1 MNKKFLSVL
10 VTVFM
15 FVNMFSNCFAA
26 KKDVADPVLQQ
37 IISEL
42 SSRMPRFIN
51 KYGAAVFVADEN
63 ITRGALL
70 QALYEF
76 DKKSSA
82 SSSASSD
89 ASVGVVS
96 KKDYD
101 ALNAKVIAL
110 EKKIRA
116 GGVSSGSSS
125 KSQSVDLVEIM
136 DDLEVNMPMLLDNT
150 LADSKVFKALEKKV
164 NAAGGAAVASTSG
177 STASSS
183 VSQTALTSLQK
194 NVAAL
199 TKKVDDVELSLASV
213 KKSGSAKGSKDDSF
227 ASSAEFTNLQK
238 NMDAL
243 TKKVDNVEL
252 SLASVK
258 KSGSTKG
265 SKENLLYSSTDI
277 TNLQKNMDALTKKV
291 DDVELSLA
299 SVKSSAA
306 ASLKGSGTK
315 NTTTDAQMLYDFKN
329 FQKEIDAVN
338 KKVSSMELKLAKSK
352 TDSSIYNGPSQE
364 DFNSLK
370 KTIIQMNQSY
380 ISVGKRLDNLEKEQQ
395 IVSAS
400 NNSSSS
406 ASSLSA
412 KQMQLINARIN
423 SIRQSVDDI
432 KAENISKY
440 SSTKNTADIKSIEKR
455 LSNLEKTDKAS
466 YTSSGSA
473 KGSDSGSNKA
483 STVAKISLGLSMV
496 AALFVAR

>member
-110 EKKIRA
+110 EKKIRT

-183 VSQTALTSLQK
+183 VSQAALTSLQK

-213 KKSGSAKGSKDDSF
+213 KKSGSAKGSKDNSL

-243 TKKVDNVEL
+243 TKKVDN
-252 SLASVK
+252 
-258 KSGSTKG
+258 
-265 SKENLLYSSTDI
+265 
-277 TNLQKNMDALTKKV
+277 
-291 DDVELSLA
+291 VELSLA

-329 FQKEIDAVN
+329 FQKEIETVN
-338 KKVSSMELKLAKSK
+338 KKVSSIELKLAKSK

-380 ISVGKRLDNLEKEQQ
+380 ISIGKRLDNLEKEQQ

-400 NNSSSS
+400 NNGSSS

-466 YTSSGSA
+466 YTSSGSS

>member
-1 MNKKFLSVL
+1 MNKKILSVL
-10 VTVFM
+10 VAVFM
-15 FVNMFSNCFAA
+15 FINTVGTCFAA
-26 KKDVADPVLQQ
+26 KKDVGSPALQQ

-42 SSRMPRFIN
+42 SSRMPGFIN

-63 ITRGALL
+63 ITRGTLL
-70 QALYEF
+70 EALYEF
-76 DKKSSA
+76 DKRASTSSA
-82 SSSASSD
+82 GSSVASE
-89 ASVGVVS
+89 GVVS

-110 EKKIRA
+110 EKKVRTGA
-116 GGVSSGSSS
+116 GGTSGS

-164 NAAGGAAVASTSG
+164 NAAGGTAVATASG
-177 STASSS
+177 STASGS
-183 VSQTALTSLQK
+183 VSQAVLTSLQK
-194 NVAAL
+194 NVATL
-199 TKKVDDVELSLASV
+199 TKKVDDVESSLASV
-213 KKSGSAKGSKDDSF
+213 KKSKGSKGDNF
-227 ASSAEFTNLQK
+227 ASSTEFTSLQK

-258 KSGSTKG
+258 KSGSAKG
-265 SKENLLYSSTDI
+265 SKSEILSSSTEL

-299 SVKSSAA
+299 SVKSSTL
-306 ASLKGSGTK
+306 ASLKGSGAK
-315 NTTTDAQMLYDFKN
+315 NTASDAQMLYDFKN

-352 TDSSIYNGPSQE
+352 TDSSIYNGPNQE

-370 KTIIQMNQSY
+370 KTVAQMNQSY
-380 ISVGKRLDNLEKEQQ
+380 VSIGKRLDTLEKEQQ
-395 IVSAS
+395 IFSAS
-400 NNSSSS
+400 NNSSSAS
-406 ASSLSA
+406 SSLSA

-423 SIRQSVDDI
+423 SIRQSVDNI
-432 KAENISKY
+432 KAEGISNY
-440 SSTKNTADIKSIEKR
+440 SNTKNTADIKNIEKR
-455 LSNLEKTDKAS
+455 LSDLEKSDKSS
-466 YTSSGSA
+466 YRSSGST
-473 KGSDSGSNKA
+473 KSSDSGSSKA
-483 STVAKISLGLSMV
+483 GTVAKISLGLSMV